1 MGFRV
6 IYHAQVCPECGS
18 RDVSTQDV
26 PTGDGITETA
36 YVCDNCH
43 LAWPM
48 ACISD
53 LDGPS

>member
-1 MGFRV
+1 VSFRV
-6 IYHAQVCPECGS
+6 IYHAMVCPECGS
-18 RDVSTQDV
+18 ADVSTDEV

-43 LAWPM
+43 VAWPL

-53 LDGPS
+53 LEHQP